1 VVAEVVVVEDV
12 EGEAEVA
19 LFSASIPFFR
29 PAEG

>member
-1 VVAEVVVVEDV
+1 MVVVELVDEDV

-19 LFSASIPFFR
+19 LFSDSIPFFR